1 MRNSLLRTVLAIG
14 VGLAALLLVP
24 PFSRSPLLAASLPAS
39 IPDEEFWRMV
49 TNLSE
54 AGGTF
59 AQELMSNEDSAQVV
73 IPSLKASTSRG
84 GVYIGVGPEQNFT
97 YIAAIQP
104 ALAFV
109 VDIRRDNLLQH
120 LIYKA
125 AFERSTDRAD
135 FLSRLFARKRP
146 AGLDASS
153 TVAAL
158 FDAYQGVEVDA
169 QLYEDELREVMELL
183 TVRHRFQLSDTDKA
197 SVTRIMQAFRNAGPH
212 NLKGFGDK
220 NLTYVQAMTAA
231 DLSGR
236 QHGFLA
242 SEENF
247 RIVQQLERR
256 NLVVPVVGDF
266 AGDKALAS
274 VGRYV
279 AQRDAIVDVFYVSN
293 VERYL
298 FEQGDRGRRFY
309 ANVATLPLGPSS
321 TFIRSV
327 TRDISKRLNIPLP
340 DASSNWWSLLS
351 PIHACLDA
359 VTNGRVV
366 TYPQLFEIVK
376 Q

>member
-1 MRNSLLRTVLAIG
+1 MRNSLLRSVLTIG
-14 VGLAALLLVP
+14 VGLAALLSVP
-24 PFSRSPLLAASLPAS
+24 PFAASPLRAAALQAS
-39 IPDEEFWRMV
+39 ISDDEFWKIV
-49 TNLSE
+49 TDLSE
-54 AGGTF
+54 ASGSF
-59 AQELMSNEDSAQVV
+59 AQELMSNEDSAQFV
-73 IPSLKASTSRG
+73 IPALKASTSRG

-97 YIAAIQP
+97 YIAALQP

-109 VDIRRDNLLQH
+109 LDIRRDNLLQH

-125 AFERSTDRAD
+125 AFERSADRAD

-146 AGLDASS
+146 PGLDASS
-153 TVAAL
+153 SVTAL
-158 FDAYQGVEVDA
+158 FDAYQALEADP
-169 QLYEDELREVMELL
+169 QLYEDELREVLELL
-183 TVRHRFQLSDTDKA
+183 TARHRFQLSDADKA
-197 SVTRIMQAFRNAGPH
+197 GITRIMQAFRTAGPH

-220 NLTYVQAMTAA
+220 NLTYVQAMTAT
-231 DLSGR
+231 DLAGS

-247 RIVQQLERR
+247 RTVQQLERR
-256 NLVVPVVGDF
+256 NLIVPVVGDF

-274 VGRYV
+274 VGRYL

-340 DASSNWWSLLS
+340 EAAGNWWSLLS

-376 Q
+376 P

>member
-1 MRNSLLRTVLAIG
+1 
-14 VGLAALLLVP
+14 
-24 PFSRSPLLAASLPAS
+24 
-39 IPDEEFWRMV
+39 MV
-49 TNLSE
+49 TDLSE

-220 NLTYVQAMTAA
+220 NLTYVQAAMTAA

-247 RIVQQLERR
+247 RNRAAAR
-256 NLVVPVVGDF
+256 AP
-266 AGDKALAS
+266 
-274 VGRYV
+274 
-279 AQRDAIVDVFYVSN
+279 
-293 VERYL
+293 
-298 FEQGDRGRRFY
+298 
-309 ANVATLPLGPSS
+309 
-321 TFIRSV
+321 
-327 TRDISKRLNIPLP
+327 
-340 DASSNWWSLLS
+340 
-351 PIHACLDA
+351 
-359 VTNGRVV
+359 
-366 TYPQLFEIVK
+366 
-376 Q
+376 